1 MNISS
6 YICTNFIEICAAAT
20 GQTLFSV
27 IYHSIM
33 IKTSNDISTK
43 SFITDIRIISI
54 IYFVFLIAVVCIFG
68 YTPNNDTEGYIEY
81 AKICLH
87 NNQPYPCT
95 STIVGQP
102 FIWNIG
108 IINLVE
114 TSIYLFGSII
124 PILPLMCLM
133 KAITAFLTGKI
144 AEILFNRKV
153 GLTATLL
160 FVLYPGNW
168 GQSTFILS
176 EIPMTCFAL
185 LSLYLLLK
193 SNRRYLFFIAGF
205 TLCLANWFRGIALIF
220 ILAIII
226 YHLIFDRNNLL
237 KKIIP
242 FIAGYLT
249 FIIIAGSSTY
259 IRTGYFIYQGDTLWF
274 NICDDAY
281 DGASIA
287 PHYGQDP
294 YEKGKP
300 RYIEDMRTKTCFEC
314 ADIWKSRCLPWIM
327 NHKIEWI
334 KKIPYRLWYIYSSDH
349 DNISAFLHDKSKPE
363 NNVMT
368 LPIKHIFKEYKTLS
382 STQWLA
388 LANALIYYSLI
399 LCFVL
404 SLIMTCIR
412 RNWKQAFL
420 PLFIVIVGSLLLA
433 LVIHGETRF
442 KLPFLP
448 FIFIMAAYF
457 VSNLFSAQRQPR
469 ALR

>member
-20 GQTLFSV
+20 WQTLFSV

-33 IKTSNDISTK
+33 IKASNDISIK
-43 SFITDIRIISI
+43 SFLTDIKIISI

-114 TSIYLFGSII
+114 TSIYLFGSVI

-193 SNRRYLFFIAGF
+193 SNRRYLFFISGF

-237 KKIIP
+237 KKIVP

-259 IRTGYFIYQGDTLWF
+259 IRTGYFIYQGDTL
-274 NICDDAY
+274 
-281 DGASIA
+281 
-287 PHYGQDP
+287 
-294 YEKGKP
+294 
-300 RYIEDMRTKTCFEC
+300 
-314 ADIWKSRCLPWIM
+314 
-327 NHKIEWI
+327 
-334 KKIPYRLWYIYSSDH
+334 
-349 DNISAFLHDKSKPE
+349 
-363 NNVMT
+363 
-368 LPIKHIFKEYKTLS
+368 
-382 STQWLA
+382 
-388 LANALIYYSLI
+388 
-399 LCFVL
+399 
-404 SLIMTCIR
+404 
-412 RNWKQAFL
+412 
-420 PLFIVIVGSLLLA
+420 
-433 LVIHGETRF
+433 
-442 KLPFLP
+442 
-448 FIFIMAAYF
+448 
-457 VSNLFSAQRQPR
+457 
-469 ALR
+469 